1 MVDRGSHSRSPATR
15 RGILGGRAARRRRQA
30 YIGYQ
35 LSQGNTLDQ
44 IPLARPGGQQ
54 RPWGT
59 SRHWDPED
67 LASASEDTEVEEVEE
82 EEEEEEEEGEA
93 VEVIEIPDEEPVVA
107 SSASSSRLTE
117 PSSKAVSRP
126 APASSSTSRVVIR
139 PSLSAAVVPETEQ
152 EVPAEAVRRN
162 IKVADSVQLFAVNQY
177 HWKTQI
183 SSFPIRSRTERVVAI
198 DWHQVTDTFRFG
210 ERSVARVSNDYKLP
224 EGVLEFY
231 REVSAAKRPGDVFVI
246 CSHIW
251 KSQTNLDNLLW
262 TVKENNLPVDLVI
275 VTSERTGKEGK
286 LHTLAALTPFNTRLL
301 LLDDNSEIKFLH
313 IRVPR
318 KPRVSDWPEA
328 WNVLEHVGRAREFLS
343 VDR

>member
-1 MVDRGSHSRSPATR
+1 M
-15 RGILGGRAARRRRQA
+15 
-30 YIGYQ
+30 
-35 LSQGNTLDQ
+35 
-44 IPLARPGGQQ
+44 
-54 RPWGT
+54 
-59 SRHWDPED
+59 
-67 LASASEDTEVEEVEE
+67 
-82 EEEEEEEEGEA
+82 
-93 VEVIEIPDEEPVVA
+93 
-107 SSASSSRLTE
+107 SSS
-117 PSSKAVSRP
+117 
-126 APASSSTSRVVIR
+126 
-139 PSLSAAVVPETEQ
+139 SAAVVPETEQ

-183 SSFPIRSRTERVVAI
+183 SSFPIRSGTERVVAI

-231 REVSAAKRPGDVFVI
+231 REVSAAKRPGDVLVI

-251 KSQTNLDNLLW
+251 KSQSQTNLDNLMW

-275 VTSERTGKEGK
+275 VTSEQTGKEGK
-286 LHTLAALTPFNTRLL
+286 LHNTRLL

-343 VDR
+343 VDQ